1 MDDDEIEVEETT
13 YATARRHNK
22 WSVVVLGLNYL
33 TRVSQQTSNF
43 VGELT
48 IAAAQ
53 HANQVEYDK
62 KFDNMTRLMQ
72 WEKSDG

>member
-22 WSVVVLGLNYL
+22 WSVVVLGLSCL
-33 TRVSQQTSNF
+33 TQVSQQTSNF
-43 VGELT
+43 VGQLT